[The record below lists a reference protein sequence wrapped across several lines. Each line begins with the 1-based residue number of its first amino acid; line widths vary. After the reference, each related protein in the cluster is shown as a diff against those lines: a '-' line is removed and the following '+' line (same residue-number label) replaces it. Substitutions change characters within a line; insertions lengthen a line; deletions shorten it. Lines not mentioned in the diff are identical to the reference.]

1 MHILLKTKKKLLP
14 ALEVL
19 AGASC
24 FSLFPVLMLGEHP
37 ETGWESFTD
46 QEMKLKSQSEIFL
59 GFILHLFS
67 KQNADP
73 SQKCGLWV

>member
-1 MHILLKTKKKLLP
+1 MHILLKTKKKLLISTRF
-14 ALEVL
+14 
-19 AGASC
+19 SC

-59 GFILHLFS
+59 GLILRL
-67 KQNADP
+67 
-73 SQKCGLWV
+73 